1 MSRRLLNGVVVAK
14 SGLKT
19 VAVEVT
25 SIQRHPL
32 YDKKITRSKRYLA
45 HDESNVVVV
54 GQKVTIEETRP
65 LSARK
70 RWLVVTKK
78 ENV

>member
-1 MSRRLLNGVVVAK
+1 MSRRLLSGVVVAK

-25 SIQRHPL
+25 QIQRHPL

-45 HDESNVVVV
+45 HDESNAVVV